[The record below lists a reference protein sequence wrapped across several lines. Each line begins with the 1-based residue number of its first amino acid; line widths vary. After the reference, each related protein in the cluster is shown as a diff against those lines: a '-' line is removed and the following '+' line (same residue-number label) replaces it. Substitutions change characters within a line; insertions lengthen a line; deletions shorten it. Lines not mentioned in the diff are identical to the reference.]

1 MFARRRLMTTFGL
14 GALLAACGRET
25 GDRPASPAEA
35 ARWAEGLA
43 LPPDPAFEGLLP
55 PAAGADPFAP
65 LGHALRALEAGA
77 EGRALVLI
85 LGDSHAAGPIL
96 SERLRDLFQSRYG
109 AIGHGRLPPARAQ
122 RFWNPAGLF
131 IAQNGEWEARN
142 ALRSTSPG
150 PFGLT
155 GYRLTGARAG
165 DTLTLRTTDPRGF
178 DRIGLTLATG
188 PSSGSFRL
196 RAAGTPDAPHATA
209 TPAPDLRQMRYDV
222 SPGTREMALEL
233 VGDGP
238 VELLG
243 WGIDRRGR
251 GVLVEAFGINGA
263 TLSTL
268 DNRDPSILARELAL
282 TPPALVILEYGTN
295 EATDRDL
302 DADAYAAALA
312 RRIRALRTALPRS
325 GIMLMGAPD
334 AGRPARP
341 APRRPGQPARAPTG
355 CAGVTPLVSLAT
367 VKAAQRR
374 AVEQTRAGFFDWS
387 AEVTRDACRLPA
399 LAAASPPL
407 MQRDLVHFTPDGYRL
422 TAEKLHAA
430 ILRGAGIANAPRATG
445 A

>member
-35 ARWAEGLA
+35 ARWADGLS
-43 LPPDPAFEGLLP
+43 LPPDPAFDSLLP
-55 PAAGADPFAP
+55 PGPVTDPYAP
-65 LGHALRALEAGA
+65 LGAALRALDGGA
-77 EGRALVLI
+77 EGRALVLL
-85 LGDSHAAGPIL
+85 LGDSHSAGAIL
-96 SERLRDLFQSRYG
+96 SERLRELFQARHG

-178 DRIGLTLATG
+178 DRISLTVATG
-188 PSSGSFRL
+188 PASGSFRL
-196 RAAGTPDAPHATA
+196 RAAGTPDTPHATA

-222 SPGTREMALEL
+222 SPGTKEMALEL

-238 VELLG
+238 VDLLG

-282 TPPALVILEYGTN
+282 APPALVILEYGTN

-302 DADAYAAALA
+302 DADAYAAALT
-312 RRIRALRTALPRS
+312 RRIRTLRAALPRS
-325 GIMLMGAPD
+325 GIMVMGVPD
-334 AGRPARP
+334 AGRPVRAAP
-341 APRRPGQPARAPTG
+341 PRRGQPARPATG
-355 CAGVTPLVSLAT
+355 CAAVTPLVSLAT

-374 AVEQTRAGFFDWS
+374 AVADTRAAFFDWS
-387 AEVTRDACRLPA
+387 AEVTQDTCRLHG

-407 MQRDLVHFTPDGYRL
+407 MQRDLVHFTADGYRL

-430 ILRGAGIANAPRATG
+430 ILRGAGLGAPRPTG

>member
-1 MFARRRLMTTFGL
+1 MGKDQPASMFARRRLMTTFGL

-25 GDRPASPAEA
+25 TDRPPPRRGRALGGGPRPAP
-35 ARWAEGLA
+35 RPRLRFH
-43 LPPDPAFEGLLP
+43 PP
-55 PAAGADPFAP
+55 PARRPRSP
-65 LGHALRALEAGA
+65 RPPRPCPPRPRSR
-77 EGRALVLI
+77 GRGPALVLI

-109 AIGHGRLPPARAQ
+109 AIGQGRLPPARAQ

-178 DRIGLTLATG
+178 DRISLTLATHAT
-188 PSSGSFRL
+188 SGSFRL
-196 RAAGTPDAPHATA
+196 RAAGTPDTAHATA
-209 TPAPDLRQMRYDV
+209 TPAPTSARCAPT
-222 SPGTREMALEL
+222 SPPGTKEMALEL

-238 VELLG
+238 IDLLG

-268 DNRDPSILARELAL
+268 DNRDPSILATR
-282 TPPALVILEYGTN
+282 TRP
-295 EATDRDL
+295 
-302 DADAYAAALA
+302 DAAGAGHPGIRNQRGDGPRP
-312 RRIRALRTALPRS
+312 RRRCLCRRPGAPHRALRTALPRS

-334 AGRPARP
+334 AAARSPARAPPRQPARP
-341 APRRPGQPARAPTG
+341 ATG
-355 CAGVTPLVSLAT
+355 CAGVTPLPSLAT

-399 LAAASPPL
+399 LAAASGRSCSGTSSTSRP
-407 MQRDLVHFTPDGYRL
+407 MA
-422 TAEKLHAA
+422 TA
-430 ILRGAGIANAPRATG
+430 
-445 A
+445 